1 MGVLRKILDKFLEAI
16 CCTLLA
22 LMTLTASWQVI
33 SRYVLN
39 NPSTATEELT
49 LIAFVWTS
57 LFAAAYVFGKQ
68 DHMKVTFILD
78 KFGES
83 NRIKLKMFAEI
94 IILGFAALV
103 LIFGGFKMCGLSMA
117 QASSSLQIP
126 MGYIYLALPFSGLFT
141 CAYNLL
147 NLSSLK
153 EELNNLKSNKSNL
166 INLKVKKTKK
176 ESAVGGRK

>member
-1 MGVLRKILDKFLEAI
+1 MSGLRKILDKFLETI
-16 CCTLLA
+16 CCTLLV

-33 SRYVLN
+33 SRYILN

-68 DHMKVTFILD
+68 DHMKVNFILD
-78 KFGES
+78 KFSES
-83 NRIKLKMFAEI
+83 NKIKLKIFDQI
-94 IILGFAALV
+94 VILGFSAL
-103 LIFGGFKMCGLSMA
+103 GFKMCSLSMA

-147 NLSSLK
+147 NLISLK
-153 EELNNLKSNKSNL
+153 KDFTNLKKKKSNL
-166 INLKVKKTKK
+166 INLKVKGVKN
-176 ESAVGGRK
+176 ELLVGGKK

>member
-1 MGVLRKILDKFLEAI
+1 MGVFRKVIDKFLEAI
-16 CCTLLA
+16 CCTLLV

-68 DHMKVTFILD
+68 DHMRVTFILD

-83 NRIKLKMFAEI
+83 NKIKVKMLIEVVVF
-94 IILGFAALV
+94 GFAALV

-141 CAYNLL
+141 CAYNVL
-147 NLSSLK
+147 NLLSLK
-153 EELNNLKSNKSNL
+153 DELSNLKNNKSNL
-166 INLKVKKTKK
+166 INLKTKTIKK
-176 ESAVGGRK
+176 ESVAGGRK